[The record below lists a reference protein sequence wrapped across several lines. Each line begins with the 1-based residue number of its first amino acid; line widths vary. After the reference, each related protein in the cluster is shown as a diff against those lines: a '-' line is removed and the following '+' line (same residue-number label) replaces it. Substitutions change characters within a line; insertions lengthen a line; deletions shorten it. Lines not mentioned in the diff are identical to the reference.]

1 MASHSSLLAWKIP
14 WTEEPGSPVHGDHI
28 DWDTTERLS
37 THIYL
42 SVLGLRCC
50 VRSFSLVA
58 ESTSYSLVA
67 VLRLL
72 IAVTSLVVEHKL

>member
-1 MASHSSLLAWKIP
+1 MASHSSILAWKIP

-58 ESTSYSLVA
+58 